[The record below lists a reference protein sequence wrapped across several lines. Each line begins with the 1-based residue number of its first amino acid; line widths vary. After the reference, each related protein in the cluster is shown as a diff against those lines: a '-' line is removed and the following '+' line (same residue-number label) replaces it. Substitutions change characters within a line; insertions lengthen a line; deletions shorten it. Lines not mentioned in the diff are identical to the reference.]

1 MGNNLRCGCK
11 CQNKQNEDEM
21 NFPQEPSMKAEKT
34 KQSSDN
40 FCKDDNIP
48 NELQTKGKVLVSQ
61 SERSNDENIQMEVY
75 DDNNLLNKEVK
86 SSNKFKKHNPPL
98 QEIEEDNSPHQ
109 DDKISMPERIENID
123 DIEDNNLQEEEII
136 NTNKKEEIAKE
147 TLSNLKK
154 ENNVNTNNIVKE
166 SIISSLTEQFNKEE
180 IEIDFDHNQMET
192 LKKNLLLSK
201 EKDPD
206 KDIEVLTKEV
216 QIEENKP
223 NKINKP
229 IDTTSKS
236 KKEKQSSSNIN
247 NFFSKELQKE
257 VEIEDPAMKSFFDH
271 HKMHMKQSIQ
281 TGEDVDL
288 SKVIDKISLHNTF
301 LDDVLLYSD
310 LLKLIHNDNLSK
322 PNNRKYTSRFCAVTK
337 TEFKYYQTKENFIT
351 LQKAVNEIEFTA
363 MKKVSLITFENDS
376 TISDNSKKFGM
387 KNTKKNKCLY
397 NFIIIYSTEYGDN
410 YEIFASENE
419 EIVNKWVAVI
429 NYFID
434 SLNNL

>member
-1 MGNNLRCGCK
+1 
-11 CQNKQNEDEM
+11 M
-21 NFPQEPSMKAEKT
+21 NFPQDQSMKAEKT

-75 DDNNLLNKEVK
+75 DDNNLINKEVK
-86 SSNKFKKHNPPL
+86 SCNKFKKHNPPL

-136 NTNKKEEIAKE
+136 DTNKKEEIAKE
-147 TLSNLKK
+147 TLSNLNK
-154 ENNVNTNNIVKE
+154 ENDVNTNNIVKE

-180 IEIDFDHNQMET
+180 IEIDFEHNQMET
-192 LKKNLLLSK
+192 LKKNLLQEK
-201 EKDPD
+201 EPN

-223 NKINKP
+223 TRINKP
-229 IDTTSKS
+229 IDSASLS
-236 KKEKQSSSNIN
+236 KKEKKSNSNIN

-257 VEIEDPAMKSFFDH
+257 VEIEDPTMKSFFDH

-281 TGEDVDL
+281 TEEDVDL

-363 MKKVSLITFENDS
+363 MKKVSLITFENDGNI
-376 TISDNSKKFGM
+376 TDNSKKFSI
-387 KNTKKNKCLY
+387 KSTKKNKVLY

>member
-1 MGNNLRCGCK
+1 
-11 CQNKQNEDEM
+11 M

-75 DDNNLLNKEVK
+75 DDNNLINKEVK
-86 SSNKFKKHNPPL
+86 SCNKFKKHNPPL

-136 NTNKKEEIAKE
+136 DTNKKEEIAKE
-147 TLSNLKK
+147 TLSNLNK
-154 ENNVNTNNIVKE
+154 ENDVNTNNIVKE

-180 IEIDFDHNQMET
+180 IEIDFDHNQMEK
-192 LKKNLLLSK
+192 LKKNLLQEK
-201 EKDPD
+201 EPN

-216 QIEENKP
+216 KIEENKP
-223 NKINKP
+223 NRINKP
-229 IDTTSKS
+229 IDSASLS
-236 KKEKQSSSNIN
+236 KKEKKSNSNIN

-257 VEIEDPAMKSFFDH
+257 VEIEDPTMKSFFDH

-281 TGEDVDL
+281 TEEDVDL

-363 MKKVSLITFENDS
+363 MKKVSLITFENDGNI
-376 TISDNSKKFGM
+376 TDNSKKFSI
-387 KNTKKNKCLY
+387 KSTKKNKVLY

>member
-21 NFPQEPSMKAEKT
+21 NFPQDPSMKAEKT

-48 NELQTKGKVLVSQ
+48 NELQTKGKMLVSQ

-147 TLSNLKK
+147 TLSNLNK

-180 IEIDFDHNQMET
+180 I
-192 LKKNLLLSK
+192 KKSEAK
-201 EKDPD
+201 A
-206 KDIEVLTKEV
+206 
-216 QIEENKP
+216 
-223 NKINKP
+223 
-229 IDTTSKS
+229 
-236 KKEKQSSSNIN
+236 KK
-247 NFFSKELQKE
+247 
-257 VEIEDPAMKSFFDH
+257 
-271 HKMHMKQSIQ
+271 
-281 TGEDVDL
+281 
-288 SKVIDKISLHNTF
+288 
-301 LDDVLLYSD
+301 
-310 LLKLIHNDNLSK
+310 
-322 PNNRKYTSRFCAVTK
+322 
-337 TEFKYYQTKENFIT
+337 
-351 LQKAVNEIEFTA
+351 
-363 MKKVSLITFENDS
+363 
-376 TISDNSKKFGM
+376 
-387 KNTKKNKCLY
+387 TKKK
-397 NFIIIYSTEYGDN
+397 
-410 YEIFASENE
+410 
-419 EIVNKWVAVI
+419 
-429 NYFID
+429 
-434 SLNNL
+434 